1 MDYLLQSSALLLL
14 MYLGYSLFLK
24 QETFFTHNRWFLFFG
39 ILTAVLLPLVEIP
52 VYVTLEPALH
62 PSTPVEFIYAP
73 TELIEEE
80 KPFDWLQVLRYA
92 YLLGVIIFFVQFI
105 FQFGSLLFL
114 LIKNAKNR
122 DGIYT
127 YVIVKNKI
135 SPFSFFKWIVYN
147 PNLFSEDELQLILNH
162 EKVHVRQWHSLDIII
177 SRLACVAFWFNPLAW
192 IYHKNIQQ
200 NLEYIADAETQKHLV
215 SSLDYQQL
223 LLKTSIGNTN
233 INLTSNF
240 YNSLIKKRIVM
251 LQKHQSKSINRL
263 KLLIVL
269 PFIALFLMSFNTK
282 EVFIET
288 PTKINESEVIDTKV
302 EVVFTNQMSDKRLD
316 EMKEFLNKEGIKMTL
331 TSLERNSE
339 GLINKIDIKFDYDSS
354 STSYKADAKDGI
366 KPFRFVKFE
375 NGMVMVG
382 PANMDVIEVIEEPEV
397 EEIIEIIEEP
407 VIEIIE
413 DEEEIEIEAD
423 SVYFIKTNP
432 KTKAKYIFRTKDSIV
447 AGKPKTAY
455 TFKANGNVKV
465 NSNSFT
471 IKTDSINYKNTIRIR
486 NSKGKDPIYI
496 INGKV
501 ASKKDLKKM
510 NPNKIA
516 EVSVIKGDKAT
527 ALYGKKGKDGV
538 VEIKTKGK
546 ANKKKNV
553 WQISKIEATDVFK
566 SSTKEELKKF
576 LSTANK
582 PLITVNGDVLG
593 NIDIKDLDYSII
605 ESISIVDDKT
615 ATEIYGAKG
624 KNGIVVITTNE
635 AKNRFERLTQ
645 DNKDYKVQI
654 GSVRFED
661 DNKNTTMTLHYITKD
676 TQDKLMET
684 HKKELAKKGITV
696 KYSKLK
702 RNKNGEIV
710 RIKISVKD
718 KDGNSSVGTFN
729 NTNGIPTINFGKYG
743 DDLVVSSN
751 PL

>member
-1 MDYLLQSSALLLL
+1 MDYLLKSSALLLL
-14 MYLGYSLFLK
+14 MHLGYTLFLK
-24 QETFFTHNRWFLFFG
+24 KETFFSHNRWFLFFG
-39 ILTAVLLPLVEIP
+39 IVIASLLPLVEIP
-52 VYVTLEPALH
+52 VYI
-62 PSTPVEFIYAP
+62 PVETTVNTNIPFELVYTP
-73 TELIEEE
+73 TEIIQNET
-80 KPFDWLQVLRYA
+80 FDWLQ
-92 YLLGVIIFFVQFI
+92 LLSYIYIIGVVIFLAQFI
-105 FQFGSLLFL
+105 FQFGSLLVL
-114 LIKNAKNR
+114 LVKNSKNK

-127 YVIVKNKI
+127 YVVVKSKI

-192 IYHKNIQQ
+192 LYHKSIQQ
-200 NLEYIADAETQKHLV
+200 NLEYIADAETQRISE
-215 SSLDYQQL
+215 SSAEYQQL
-223 LLKTSIGNTN
+223 LLKTSIGNAN

-251 LQKHQSKSINRL
+251 LQKHQSKSINRWKSFL
-263 KLLIVL
+263 VL
-269 PFIALFLMSFNTK
+269 PFFFIFLMSFNTK
-282 EVFIET
+282 EVFVEA
-288 PTKINESEVIDTKV
+288 PTKTNESEVIDTKV
-302 EVVFTNQMSDKRLD
+302 EVVFTNKMSDESLD
-316 EMKEFLNKEGIKMTL
+316 KMKENLKKESVEMTL
-331 TSLERNSE
+331 KSLKRNSE
-339 GLINKIDIKFDYDSS
+339 GLINKIDISFEYDGS
-354 STSYKADAKDGI
+354 STSYKADTKEGI

-382 PANMDVIEVIEEPEV
+382 PANMEVIEVIEEPEV

-413 DEEEIEIEAD
+413 DKEEEIEIEAD
-423 SVYFIKTNP
+423 SVYFIKTKP
-432 KTKAKYIFRTKDSIV
+432 KAKARYVFRTKDSIV

-455 TFKANGNVKV
+455 TFKSNGNVKFS
-465 NSNSFT
+465 SNSFT
-471 IKTDSINYKNTIRIR
+471 IKADSINYKNTFRIR

-510 NPNKIA
+510 NPNKIS
-516 EVSVIKGDKAT
+516 EVNVIKGDKAT

-546 ANKKKNV
+546 ASKKKNA
-553 WQISKIEATDVFK
+553 WQISKVEATDVFK
-566 SSTKEELKKF
+566 TSTKAELNKF
-576 LSTANK
+576 LSTNKK
-582 PLITVNGDVLG
+582 PLIVINGDILG
-593 NIDIKDLDYSII
+593 KIDVKDLDYSII

-624 KNGIVVITTNE
+624 ENGIVVITTNE
-635 AKNRFERLTQ
+635 AKNRFERLR
-645 DNKDYKVQI
+645 NSNEDYKVQI
-654 GSVRFED
+654 NSVRFED
-661 DNKNTTMTLHYITKD
+661 DNKDSKMVLHYITKD
-676 TQDKLMET
+676 TQDKLMDT

-729 NTNGIPTINFGKYG
+729 NTNGIPTVNFGKYG